1 MKFFRK
7 DLEAGL
13 PKKPALPK
21 KATGVKDKSPEASGK
36 TALPSPA
43 AGAEIIA
50 PPTAVPVDAAENS
63 KVTIAGS
70 AAPAQSP
77 VTNQKAPAA
86 AKKRRRKPKPAALR
100 KEWTLD
106 VNMTLKRHDQI
117 LATAASLGLSASDY
131 LLTCEEQAVHQLA
144 GSVID
149 FIETK
154 CRLATENPQKNDA
167 TIEGLLREI
176 LNRLPSRT

>member
-1 MKFFRK
+1 MKLAPHG
-7 DLEAGL
+7 DLKAVG
-13 PKKPALPK
+13 PKTPAPPK
-21 KATGVKDKSPEASGK
+21 KAAGVKGKSPEASGK

-43 AGAEIIA
+43 AGAEIVA
-50 PPTAVPVDAAENS
+50 PPKAVPVDAAENS
-63 KVTIAGS
+63 KVTVAGS
-70 AAPAQSP
+70 VALAQAP
-77 VTNQKAPAA
+77 VTEQKAPVS
-86 AKKRRRKPKPAALR
+86 AKKRRKKKPDALR
-100 KEWTLD
+100 KEWTVD

-154 CRLATENPQKNDA
+154 CRLAAENPPKDDA

>member
-13 PKKPALPK
+13 PKTPALPK
-21 KATGVKDKSPEASGK
+21 KATGVKGRSQEASGK

-43 AGAEIIA
+43 AGAEPVA
-50 PPTAVPVDAAENS
+50 LPKALPVDAAENS
-63 KVTIAGS
+63 KAPVAGS

-77 VTNQKAPAA
+77 VTEQKAPAA
-86 AKKRRRKPKPAALR
+86 AKKRRKPKPAALR
-100 KEWTLD
+100 KEWTVD

-154 CRLATENPQKNDA
+154 CRLATENPPKDDA